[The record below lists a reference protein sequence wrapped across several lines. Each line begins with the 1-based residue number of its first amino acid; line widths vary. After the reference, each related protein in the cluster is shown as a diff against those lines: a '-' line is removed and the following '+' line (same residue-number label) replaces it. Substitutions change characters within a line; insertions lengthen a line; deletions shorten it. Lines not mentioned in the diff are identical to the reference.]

1 MSKKQRPIAKQPETR
16 WIWLGLFT
24 ALFILVVSNDTWWRD
39 AFGFLFPSQTEAL
52 HPRAPLRIFLWEH
65 LRMVGISS
73 FLSMAIGIPLGILTT
88 RAWGKTLN
96 PLVGHLTSLGQTFPP
111 IAVLALAVPAL
122 GFGLKPAVL
131 ALFLY
136 GLFPIV
142 SSTSVALS
150 GVPLTVLDSARGMG
164 MTPVQSLFR
173 VEIPLGLPVILGG
186 IRISVMVNIGTAMIG
201 ALIGAGG
208 LGSPV
213 IAGLIQFNPA
223 FILEGTLP
231 AAFMAILA
239 SEFITTLELSAAHQP
254 EPATAS

>member
-1 MSKKQRPIAKQPETR
+1 MSKKQRPTATRSEVR
-16 WIWLGLFT
+16 WIWLGVFSALFT
-24 ALFILVVSNDTWWRD
+24 LAVVNDAWWQDAL
-39 AFGFLFPSQTEAL
+39 GFLFPSQTELL
-52 HPRAPLRIFLWEH
+52 HPRAPLRIFVLEH

-73 FLSMAIGIPLGILTT
+73 FFSMAIGIPLGVLVT
-88 RAWGKTLN
+88 RGWGKTLN
-96 PLVGHLTSLGQTFPP
+96 PLIGHLTSLGQTFPP

-122 GFGLKPAVL
+122 GFGLKPTVL

-150 GVPLTVLDSARGMG
+150 GVPPAVLDSAKGMG
-164 MTPVQSLFR
+164 MTPLQSLFK
-173 VEIPLGLPVILGG
+173 VEIPLGLPMILGG

-239 SEFITTLELSAAHQP
+239 SEFITTLELSIAHQP
-254 EPATAS
+254 EPAAAS